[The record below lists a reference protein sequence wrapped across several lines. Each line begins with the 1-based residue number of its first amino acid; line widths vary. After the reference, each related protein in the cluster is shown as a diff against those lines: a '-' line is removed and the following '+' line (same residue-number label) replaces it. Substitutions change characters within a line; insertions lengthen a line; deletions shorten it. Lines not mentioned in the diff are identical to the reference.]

1 MRMFTAALSSKLGS
15 MLATVLLMLLG
26 FLVFYLADP
35 QELSAIDALCLLTTS
50 RTPNPRLTADPDRP
64 NA

>member
-1 MRMFTAALSSKLGS
+1 MGS